1 MRPLILPSIT
11 HLCVHVFGAAWCRYY
26 RAGLPLF
33 LRRVRGIDHDYH
45 QHTGKNEARFAIWIT
60 LCTLVLSLPL
70 PPTRLASFLTHFV
83 LSLDRE
89 RKRFEIWR
97 KAEFGHQQGRTIFTR
112 AQYHRQVRR
121 YTLLLFTLYSI

>member
-1 MRPLILPSIT
+1 VSSLWSRITSVSAARP
-11 HLCVHVFGAAWCRYY
+11 
-26 RAGLPLF
+26 
-33 LRRVRGIDHDYH
+33 RGIDHDYR
-45 QHTGKNEARFAIWIT
+45 QHTGKNEARFAIWIA
-60 LCTLVLSLPL
+60 LALVISLPL
-70 PPTRLASFLTHFV
+70 PPTRLVSFLTHCV

-121 YTLLLFTLYSI
+121 YYFVALYNI